1 MIYIALGTLCIYL
14 QNLATLGEG
23 LIQKGKALHLCVF
36 IILIKIYD
44 SMQRTAGDK
53 SVLQFSDL
61 EYPGGKYSPNSKIK
75 TFDEKALFFET

>member
-1 MIYIALGTLCIYL
+1 
-14 QNLATLGEG
+14 
-23 LIQKGKALHLCVF
+23 
-36 IILIKIYD
+36 
-44 SMQRTAGDK
+44 MQRTAGDK